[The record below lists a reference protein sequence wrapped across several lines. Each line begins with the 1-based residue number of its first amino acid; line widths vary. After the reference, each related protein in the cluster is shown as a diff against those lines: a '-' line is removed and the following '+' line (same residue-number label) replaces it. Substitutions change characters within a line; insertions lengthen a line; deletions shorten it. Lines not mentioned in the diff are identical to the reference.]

1 MLQTERASL
10 GQAARR
16 GGEEGTLGSSARAG
30 KSRVL
35 LLIAL
40 VVIMLIGL
48 PLAVWLDIS
57 NLSRN
62 ILGRQAQDLSSV
74 ITSIR
79 GYYASNVVGR
89 VLAAHGAPTQVVH
102 NYETIPGAIPIPA
115 TLSLELGRVIN
126 EKQANITY
134 RFVSDLP
141 FKGRAVH
148 PMDRFETTALAK
160 LRQDAD
166 QTITDIS
173 WSGFSNSYRLVTPII
188 MGQTCVACH
197 NTHPDSPKTDWKVGD
212 VRGIQEVVISQPLAA
227 NILSFKYLL
236 AYFIFVACLGI
247 GFILLQR
254 RQTAVIHGINQ
265 ELESTNEFLAT
276 ISLKISR
283 YLSPQIYKSIFSGQ
297 KDVVVHTERKRLTI
311 FFSDIKDFTATT
323 ERLQPEALTSMLNE
337 YLTEMSAI
345 ALKHGGTIDK
355 FIGDAILVFFGDPET
370 KGATEDAK
378 ACLRMAMEMRRRL
391 AELKIKW
398 RQEGTEEPFV
408 VRMGINTGFCNVGN
422 FGSNDR
428 MDYTIIGA
436 EANLAARLQSIAE
449 AGKIVISYETYA
461 LVQDMVAAHPLP
473 PITMKGI
480 SRDIIPYAVEGV
492 ITGGDR
498 QSRILSEHIAGLD
511 LDLDLEQVRGEE
523 AERARAAL
531 LEALQALDRQSH
543 MGPVKPAAG

>member
-1 MLQTERASL
+1 MLLAETTRPVRPDLTYGHGNEAMP
-10 GQAARR
+10 R
-16 GGEEGTLGSSARAG
+16 GGQRHSWLLTL
-30 KSRVL
+30 
-35 LLIAL
+35 L

-57 NLSRN
+57 NLSRT
-62 ILGRQAQDLSSV
+62 ILARQSADLSSV
-74 ITSIR
+74 ISSIR

-89 VLAAHGAPTQVVH
+89 VLAAHGTATQVVH

-126 EKQANITY
+126 EKQANINY

-141 FKGRAVH
+141 FKGRASH
-148 PMDRFETTALAK
+148 SLDTFESGALTALRANP
-160 LRQDAD
+160 Q
-166 QTITDIS
+166 QTITDVA
-173 WSGFSNSYRLVTPII
+173 WSGLNNTYRLVTPVI
-188 MGQTCVACH
+188 MGQACVACH

-212 VRGIQEVVISQPLAA
+212 VRGIQEIIITQPLAS
-227 NILSFKYLL
+227 NIFSFKYLL
-236 AYFIFVACLGI
+236 CYFIFVGCLGI
-247 GFILLQR
+247 SFILLQR
-254 RQTAVIHGINQ
+254 RQASVIQGINR

-297 KDVVVHTERKRLTI
+297 KDVIIHTERKRLTI

-355 FIGDAILVFFGDPET
+355 FIGDAILVFFGDPESR
-370 KGATEDAK
+370 GPTEDAK

-391 AELKIKW
+391 AELKLKW
-398 RQEGTEEPFV
+398 RHEGTEEPFV

-461 LVQDMVAAHPLP
+461 LVQDMVAARPLP

-480 SRDIIPYAVEGV
+480 SREVIPYAVDGV
-492 ITGGDR
+492 LTGADR
-498 QSRILSEHIAGLD
+498 KTRILSEHIAGLD
-511 LDLDLEQVRGEE
+511 LDLNLEQVQGEE
-523 AERARAAL
+523 ADRARVVL
-531 LEALQALDRQSH
+531 VEALRALDRQRAEELAAR
-543 MGPVKPAAG
+543 PAT

>member
-1 MLQTERASL
+1 MLLAETTRPVRPDLTNRHGNGAVPP
-10 GQAARR
+10 GGRR
-16 GGEEGTLGSSARAG
+16 HAWLLTL
-30 KSRVL
+30 
-35 LLIAL
+35 L
-40 VVIMLIGL
+40 VVIMLLGL

-57 NLSRN
+57 NLSRS
-62 ILGRQAQDLSSV
+62 ILRRQAADLSSV
-74 ITSIR
+74 ISSIR

-89 VLAAHGAPTQVVH
+89 VLAAHGVDTQVAH

-126 EKQANITY
+126 EKQANINY

-141 FKGRAVH
+141 FKGRASH
-148 PMDRFETTALAK
+148 NLDAFEAAALTS
-160 LRQDAD
+160 LRGNPQ
-166 QTITDIS
+166 QTITDVT
-173 WSGFSNSYRLVTPII
+173 WSGLNNTFRLVTPVV
-188 MGQTCVACH
+188 MGQACVQCH
-197 NTHPDSPKTDWKVGD
+197 NSHPDSPKTDWKVGD
-212 VRGIQEVVISQPLAA
+212 VRGIQEILITQPLAS

-236 AYFIFVACLGI
+236 CYFIFVGCLGT

-254 RQTAVIHGINQ
+254 RQSAVIHGINR
-265 ELESTNEFLAT
+265 ELEATNEFLAA

-297 KDVVVHTERKRLTI
+297 RDVVVHTERKRLTI

-370 KGATEDAK
+370 RGPTEDAK

-391 AELKIKW
+391 AELKLKW
-398 RQEGTEEPFV
+398 RHEGTEEPFV
-408 VRMGINTGFCNVGN
+408 VRMGINTGFCNV
-422 FGSNDR
+422 GSNDR

-436 EANLAARLQSIAE
+436 EANLAARLQAIAE
-449 AGKIVISYETYA
+449 AGKIVISYETFA

-480 SRDIIPYAVEGV
+480 SREVIPYAVEGV
-492 ITGGDR
+492 ITGADR
-498 QSRILSEHIAGLD
+498 KTRILSEHIVGLD
-511 LDLDLEQVRGEE
+511 LDLNLEQVQGDDT
-523 AERARAAL
+523 ARARAVL
-531 LEALQALDRQSH
+531 VEALQALDERRGTPPSAP
-543 MGPVKPAAG
+543 PVS